1 MQDKPQYTEGDV
13 VEVFN
18 PLSNTYQWIVVE
30 SVLVVHGSQILFA
43 CGSYFCEC
51 WVRTESLATPELK
64 KLS

>member
-18 PLSNTYQWIVVE
+18 PQSNAYQWITVE
-30 SVLVVHGSQILFA
+30 SVLVVHGSQIILA

-51 WVRTESLATPELK
+51 WVRTESLATPDLK
-64 KLS
+64 VMA